1 MMSQVSGRA
10 GRRQK
15 HGRVIIQT
23 SDPDSRIIR
32 QVVNHDFKGMYESQM
47 EERRIFNYPPF
58 SRLIKITIRHKDKSS
73 LNEFSAM
80 LGDDLRRSMGKRVL
94 GPEFPVIA
102 RIQLWYIKNILIK
115 IEREKP
121 LAKAKE
127 MIMESIEKVAG
138 SKGAGSLRMDIDVD
152 PY

>member
-1 MMSQVSGRA
+1 V
-10 GRRQK
+10 
-15 HGRVIIQT
+15 VIQT
-23 SDPDSRIIR
+23 TDPDSRIIR
-32 QVVNHDFKGMYESQM
+32 QVVNHDFTGMYESQM

-58 SRLIKITIRHKDKSS
+58 SRLIKITIRHKDKTS
-73 LNEFSAM
+73 LNEFSAS
-80 LGDDLRRSMGKRVL
+80 LGDDLRRSLGKRVL
-94 GPEFPVIA
+94 GPEFPVIP

-127 MIMESIEKVAG
+127 LIMESIDRIAG

>member
-1 MMSQVSGRA
+1 
-10 GRRQK
+10 
-15 HGRVIIQT
+15 
-23 SDPDSRIIR
+23 
-32 QVVNHDFKGMYESQM
+32 
-47 EERRIFNYPPF
+47 
-58 SRLIKITIRHKDKSS
+58 
-73 LNEFSAM
+73 M

-94 GPEFPVIA
+94 GPEFPVIG